1 MSHEEQKVEAMEQVE
16 VQPVEPT
23 DVDSEVTAEQAR
35 IAELEAQLEAAQQAS
50 LEERERAVRA
60 VAEMENLRRRA
71 AQDVEKAHKFA
82 LEKFAAE
89 LLPVLDNLER
99 AIELADKENDTL
111 KPMIEGVE
119 LTLKSMQSGVAKF
132 GLVALDPT
140 NQPFDPNAHQ
150 AMSMVP
156 SADVAP
162 NTVIAVMQKGYE
174 LNGRVIRPAMVM
186 VSKSA
191 DWSRCSHQA
200 RRLAG
205 FLLDVAP
212 KNVSGVIWLSGGLY
226 AGFFRA
232 GLEAPT

>member
-99 AIELADKENDTL
+99 AIELADKEGVAL
-111 KPMIEGVE
+111 KPMVGGVG
-119 LTLKSMQSGVAKF
+119 LTLKSMQSSGAKV
-132 GLVALDPT
+132 GLVVVESQ

-150 AMSMVP
+150 AMSMIEN
-156 SADVAP
+156 AELAP

-186 VSKSA
+186 VSK
-191 DWSRCSHQA
+191 
-200 RRLAG
+200 
-205 FLLDVAP
+205 AP
-212 KNVSGVIWLSGGLY
+212 
-226 AGFFRA
+226 A
-232 GLEAPT
+232 

>member
-1 MSHEEQKVEAMEQVE
+1 MNHEEQKVEAMEQVE

-35 IAELEAQLEAAQQAS
+35 IAELEAQLETSIQKAA
-50 LEERERAVRA
+50 EERERALRTA
-60 VAEMENLRRRA
+60 AEMENLRRRTEL
-71 AQDVEKAHKFA
+71 DVEKAHKFA
-82 LEKFAAE
+82 LEKFAGE

-99 AIELADKENDTL
+99 AIELADKENEAL

-132 GLVALDPT
+132 GLVALDPL

-186 VSKSA
+186 IAKAV
-191 DWSRCSHQA
+191 D
-200 RRLAG
+200 
-205 FLLDVAP
+205 
-212 KNVSGVIWLSGGLY
+212 
-226 AGFFRA
+226 
-232 GLEAPT
+232 

>member
-1 MSHEEQKVEAMEQVE
+1 MNHEEQKVEAMEQVE
-16 VQPVEPT
+16 AQPVEPT

-35 IAELEAQLEAAQQAS
+35 IAELEAQLETAIQKAA
-50 LEERERAVRA
+50 EERERALRTA
-60 VAEMENLRRRA
+60 AEMENLRRRTEL
-71 AQDVEKAHKFA
+71 DVEKAHKFA
-82 LEKFAAE
+82 LEKFAVE

-99 AIELADKENDTL
+99 AIELADKENEAL

-132 GLVALDPT
+132 GLVALDPL

-162 NTVIAVMQKGYE
+162 NTVIAVMQKGYD

-186 VSKSA
+186 IAKAV
-191 DWSRCSHQA
+191 D
-200 RRLAG
+200 
-205 FLLDVAP
+205 
-212 KNVSGVIWLSGGLY
+212 
-226 AGFFRA
+226 
-232 GLEAPT
+232 

>member
-16 VQPVEPT
+16 AQPVEPT
-23 DVDSEVTAEQAR
+23 DVDSEVTVEQAR

-50 LEERERAVRA
+50 LEERERAIRA

-191 DWSRCSHQA
+191 D
-200 RRLAG
+200 
-205 FLLDVAP
+205 
-212 KNVSGVIWLSGGLY
+212 
-226 AGFFRA
+226 
-232 GLEAPT
+232 

>member
-1 MSHEEQKVEAMEQVE
+1 MNHEEQKVEAMEQVE
-16 VQPVEPT
+16 AQPVEPT

-35 IAELEAQLEAAQQAS
+35 IAELEAQLEAAQQSS
-50 LEERERAVRA
+50 LEERERAIRA
-60 VAEMENLRRRA
+60 VAEMENHRRRA

-82 LEKFAAE
+82 LEKFAGE

-99 AIELADKENDTL
+99 AIELADKENEAL

-186 VSKSA
+186 IAKA
-191 DWSRCSHQA
+191 ID
-200 RRLAG
+200 
-205 FLLDVAP
+205 
-212 KNVSGVIWLSGGLY
+212 
-226 AGFFRA
+226 
-232 GLEAPT
+232 

>member
-1 MSHEEQKVEAMEQVE
+1 MNHEEQKVEAMEQVE
-16 VQPVEPT
+16 AQPVEPT

-50 LEERERAVRA
+50 LEERERAIRA

-119 LTLKSMQSGVAKF
+119 LTLKSMQSGVGKF

-186 VSKSA
+186 VSKA
-191 DWSRCSHQA
+191 VD
-200 RRLAG
+200 
-205 FLLDVAP
+205 
-212 KNVSGVIWLSGGLY
+212 
-226 AGFFRA
+226 
-232 GLEAPT
+232 

>member
-1 MSHEEQKVEAMEQVE
+1 MNHEEQKVEAMEQVE
-16 VQPVEPT
+16 AQPVEPT

-35 IAELEAQLEAAQQAS
+35 IAELEAQLETAIQKAA
-50 LEERERAVRA
+50 EERERALRTA
-60 VAEMENLRRRA
+60 AEMENLRRRTEL
-71 AQDVEKAHKFA
+71 DVEKAHKFA
-82 LEKFAAE
+82 LEKFANE

-99 AIELADKENDTL
+99 AIDLADKENEAL

-132 GLVALDPT
+132 GLVALDPI

-162 NTVIAVMQKGYE
+162 NTVIAVMQKGYD

-186 VSKSA
+186 IAKAV
-191 DWSRCSHQA
+191 D
-200 RRLAG
+200 
-205 FLLDVAP
+205 
-212 KNVSGVIWLSGGLY
+212 
-226 AGFFRA
+226 
-232 GLEAPT
+232 

>member
-1 MSHEEQKVEAMEQVE
+1 MNHEEQKVEAMEQVE
-16 VQPVEPT
+16 AQPVEPT

-35 IAELEAQLEAAQQAS
+35 IAELESQLETAIQKAA
-50 LEERERAVRA
+50 EERERALRTA
-60 VAEMENLRRRA
+60 AEMENLRRRTEL
-71 AQDVEKAHKFA
+71 DVEKAHKFA
-82 LEKFAAE
+82 LEKFANE

-99 AIELADKENDTL
+99 AIELADKENEAL

-132 GLVALDPT
+132 GLVALDPI

-162 NTVIAVMQKGYE
+162 NTVIAVMQKGYD

-186 VSKSA
+186 IAKAV
-191 DWSRCSHQA
+191 D
-200 RRLAG
+200 
-205 FLLDVAP
+205 
-212 KNVSGVIWLSGGLY
+212 
-226 AGFFRA
+226 
-232 GLEAPT
+232 

>member
-23 DVDSEVTAEQAR
+23 DVDSEVTTEQAR

-99 AIELADKENDTL
+99 AIELADKESEAL

-119 LTLKSMQSGVAKF
+119 LTLKSMQSSVAKF
-132 GLVALDPT
+132 GLVALDPQ

-150 AMSMVP
+150 AMSMIEN
-156 SADVAP
+156 AELAP

-186 VSKSA
+186 VSK
-191 DWSRCSHQA
+191 
-200 RRLAG
+200 
-205 FLLDVAP
+205 AP
-212 KNVSGVIWLSGGLY
+212 
-226 AGFFRA
+226 A
-232 GLEAPT
+232 

>member
-99 AIELADKENDTL
+99 AIELADKESEAL

-119 LTLKSMQSGVAKF
+119 LTLKSMQSSVAKF
-132 GLVALDPT
+132 GLVALDPQ

-150 AMSMVP
+150 AISMIDN
-156 SADVAP
+156 AEVAA

-186 VSKSA
+186 VSK
-191 DWSRCSHQA
+191 
-200 RRLAG
+200 
-205 FLLDVAP
+205 AP
-212 KNVSGVIWLSGGLY
+212 
-226 AGFFRA
+226 A
-232 GLEAPT
+232 

>member
-1 MSHEEQKVEAMEQVE
+1 MNHEEQKVEAMEQVE
-16 VQPVEPT
+16 AQPVEPT

-35 IAELEAQLEAAQQAS
+35 IAELEEQLETAIQKAA
-50 LEERERAVRA
+50 EERERALRTA
-60 VAEMENLRRRA
+60 AEMENLRRRTEL
-71 AQDVEKAHKFA
+71 DVEKAHKFA

-99 AIELADKENDTL
+99 AIELADKENDAL
-111 KPMIEGVE
+111 KPMVEGVE

-186 VSKSA
+186 VSNAA
-191 DWSRCSHQA
+191 D
-200 RRLAG
+200 
-205 FLLDVAP
+205 
-212 KNVSGVIWLSGGLY
+212 
-226 AGFFRA
+226 
-232 GLEAPT
+232 

>member
-1 MSHEEQKVEAMEQVE
+1 MNHEEQKVEAMEQVE

-35 IAELEAQLEAAQQAS
+35 IAELEAQLETAIQKAA
-50 LEERERAVRA
+50 EERERALRTA
-60 VAEMENLRRRA
+60 AEMENLRRRTEL
-71 AQDVEKAHKFA
+71 DVEKAHKFA
-82 LEKFAAE
+82 LEKFAGE

-99 AIELADKENDTL
+99 AIELADKENEAL

-132 GLVALDPT
+132 GLVALDPL

-156 SADVAP
+156 SANVAP
-162 NTVIAVMQKGYE
+162 NTVIAVMQKGYD

-186 VSKSA
+186 IAKAV
-191 DWSRCSHQA
+191 D
-200 RRLAG
+200 
-205 FLLDVAP
+205 
-212 KNVSGVIWLSGGLY
+212 
-226 AGFFRA
+226 
-232 GLEAPT
+232 

>member
-1 MSHEEQKVEAMEQVE
+1 MNHEEQKVEAMEQVE
-16 VQPVEPT
+16 AQPVEPT

-35 IAELEAQLEAAQQAS
+35 IAELEAQLETATQKAA
-50 LEERERAVRA
+50 EERERALRTA
-60 VAEMENLRRRA
+60 AEMENLRRRTEL
-71 AQDVEKAHKFA
+71 DVEKAHKFA
-82 LEKFAAE
+82 LEKFANE

-99 AIELADKENDTL
+99 AIELADKENEAL

-132 GLVALDPT
+132 GLVALDPI

-162 NTVIAVMQKGYE
+162 NTVIAVMQKGYD

-186 VSKSA
+186 IAKAV
-191 DWSRCSHQA
+191 D
-200 RRLAG
+200 
-205 FLLDVAP
+205 
-212 KNVSGVIWLSGGLY
+212 
-226 AGFFRA
+226 
-232 GLEAPT
+232 

>member
-1 MSHEEQKVEAMEQVE
+1 MNHEEQKVEAMEQVE
-16 VQPVEPT
+16 AQPVEPT

-35 IAELEAQLEAAQQAS
+35 IAELEAQLETAIQKAA
-50 LEERERAVRA
+50 EERERALRTA
-60 VAEMENLRRRA
+60 AEMENLRRRTEL
-71 AQDVEKAHKFA
+71 DVEKAHKFA
-82 LEKFAAE
+82 LEKFAYE

-99 AIELADKENDTL
+99 AIELADKENEAL

-132 GLVALDPT
+132 GLVALDPI

-162 NTVIAVMQKGYE
+162 NTVIAVMQKGYD

-186 VSKSA
+186 IAKAV
-191 DWSRCSHQA
+191 D
-200 RRLAG
+200 
-205 FLLDVAP
+205 
-212 KNVSGVIWLSGGLY
+212 
-226 AGFFRA
+226 
-232 GLEAPT
+232 

>member
-1 MSHEEQKVEAMEQVE
+1 MNHEEQKVEAMEQVE
-16 VQPVEPT
+16 AQPVEPT

-35 IAELEAQLEAAQQAS
+35 IAELEEQLETAIQKAA
-50 LEERERAVRA
+50 EERERALRTA
-60 VAEMENLRRRA
+60 AEMENLRRRTEL
-71 AQDVEKAHKFA
+71 DVEKAHKFA

-99 AIELADKENDTL
+99 AIELADKENDAL
-111 KPMIEGVE
+111 KPMVEGVE

-140 NQPFDPNAHQ
+140 NQPIDPNAHQ

-186 VSKSA
+186 VSKAA
-191 DWSRCSHQA
+191 D
-200 RRLAG
+200 
-205 FLLDVAP
+205 
-212 KNVSGVIWLSGGLY
+212 
-226 AGFFRA
+226 
-232 GLEAPT
+232 

>member
-1 MSHEEQKVEAMEQVE
+1 MNHEEQKVEAMEQVE

-35 IAELEAQLEAAQQAS
+35 IAELEAQLETAIQKAA
-50 LEERERAVRA
+50 EERERALRTA
-60 VAEMENLRRRA
+60 AEMENLRRRTEL
-71 AQDVEKAHKFA
+71 DVEKAHKFA
-82 LEKFAAE
+82 LEKFAGE

-99 AIELADKENDTL
+99 AIELADKENEAL

-132 GLVALDPT
+132 GLVALDPL

-162 NTVIAVMQKGYE
+162 NTVIAVMQKGYD

-186 VSKSA
+186 IAKA
-191 DWSRCSHQA
+191 ID
-200 RRLAG
+200 
-205 FLLDVAP
+205 
-212 KNVSGVIWLSGGLY
+212 
-226 AGFFRA
+226 
-232 GLEAPT
+232 

>member
-1 MSHEEQKVEAMEQVE
+1 MNHEEQKVEAMEQVE
-16 VQPVEPT
+16 AQPVEPT

-35 IAELEAQLEAAQQAS
+35 IAELEALLETALQKAS
-50 LEERERAVRA
+50 EERERALRTA
-60 VAEMENLRRRA
+60 AEMENLRRRTEL
-71 AQDVEKAHKFA
+71 DVEKAHKFA

-89 LLPVLDNLER
+89 LLPVLDNMER
-99 AIELADKENDTL
+99 AIELADKENEAL

-132 GLVALDPT
+132 GLVALDPA

-186 VSKSA
+186 VSKAA
-191 DWSRCSHQA
+191 D
-200 RRLAG
+200 
-205 FLLDVAP
+205 
-212 KNVSGVIWLSGGLY
+212 
-226 AGFFRA
+226 
-232 GLEAPT
+232 